1 MPFLEWLIL
10 KWSFL
15 IAVHWFVFQN
25 RYYLLSMAPVSK
37 TVLCLLLAFGWGRK
51 LREEAE
57 LTTGLMWR
65 ERHDSST
72 EFLCFGERAEVAGKR
87 RPGTF
92 EEWRHS
98 SLVTFHCR
106 KMQTCSFLSF
116 SLPLVL
122 NFSLCFSFFFLS
134 LSSLSSLLFRFLSLC
149 IFSLSLFNC
158 VDFSISLPLFF
169 LLPYFPFHTAI

>member
-10 KWSFL
+10 KWSFFNRCPL
-15 IAVHWFVFQN
+15 I
-25 RYYLLSMAPVSK
+25 RLSKSLLPGLHGPCIQDSS
-37 TVLCLLLAFGWGRK
+37 LLLAFGWGRR
-51 LREEAE
+51 LGEEVE

-122 NFSLCFSFFFLS
+122 NFSHCFYFSFYLFLLCLCFFFAFS
-134 LSSLSSLLFRFLSLC
+134 LFA
-149 IFSLSLFNC
+149 FSLSFT
-158 VDFSISLPLFF
+158 VSTSIFLCLSFF
-169 LLPYFPFHTAI
+169 LLPYFPFHTVT